1 MVYDPGA
8 IDAALAAA
16 LGDEPQLI
24 AELRRA
30 FVDSAQ
36 KALSMLEAA
45 DAEGWQAAA
54 FRLKGLAA
62 SFGAVDLMAL
72 STAAA
77 AAPAGDPVM
86 LAKLREAIGDL

>member
-24 AELRRA
+24 AELRCA
-30 FVDSAQ
+30 FVESAQ
-36 KALSMLEAA
+36 KALQVLEAA
-45 DAEGWQAAA
+45 DAESWQPAA

-77 AAPAGDPVM
+77 AAPTGDPVA
-86 LAKLREAIGDL
+86 LAKLHEAIDAL

>member
-36 KALSMLEAA
+36 KALNVLEAA
-45 DAEGWQAAA
+45 DAEGWQPAA

-77 AAPAGDPVM
+77 AATPGDPGV
-86 LAKLREAIGDL
+86 LAKLHEAIDDL

>member
-30 FVDSAQ
+30 FTESAK
-36 KALSMLEAA
+36 KALSALDAA
-45 DAEGWQAAA
+45 DAEGWQPAA

-62 SFGAVDLMAL
+62 SFGAVDLMGL

-77 AAPAGDPVM
+77 AAPAGDTAV
-86 LAKLREAIGDL
+86 LAKLHEAIDDL

>member
-36 KALSMLEAA
+36 RALAVLEAA
-45 DAEGWQAAA
+45 NADEWAPAA

-72 STAAA
+72 AKAAA
-77 AAPAGDPVM
+77 AAPVGDPVM
-86 LAKLREAIGDL
+86 LTKLHEAIGEL

>member
-30 FVDSAQ
+30 FVDSA
-36 KALSMLEAA
+36 KRALAVLAAA
-45 DAEGWQAAA
+45 DAEGWAQAA

-62 SFGAVDLMAL
+62 SFGAIDLMAL
-72 STAAA
+72 ATDAA
-77 AAPAGDPVM
+77 AAPAGDRAM
-86 LAKLREAIGDL
+86 LAKLHEAIDAL

>member
-30 FVDSAQ
+30 FVESAQ
-36 KALSMLEAA
+36 KALSVLEAA
-45 DAEGWQAAA
+45 DAESWQPAA

-72 STAAA
+72 AKAAA
-77 AAPAGDPVM
+77 AAPAGDPVA
-86 LAKLREAIGDL
+86 LANLHTAISEL